1 MNTAEASQPKSKI
14 ETLEQAE
21 KRHVQEALRA
31 TLGNMTEA
39 AKLLG
44 IDRRT
49 LYRMIER
56 HGI

>member
-31 TLGNMTEA
+31 TQGNMTEA

-44 IDRRT
+44 IERRT